1 LLGNIPKTQSGGIR
15 MTFEQFL
22 KAKGLNEN
30 QIEAVIKRLQEK
42 KANSTDKMHYKLFQ
56 ANKYINV

>member
-1 LLGNIPKTQSGGIR
+1 

-42 KANSTDKMHYKLFQ
+42 KANATDKMHLRLFE
-56 ANKYINV
+56 ANKYMDP